1 MLNLI
6 IFFLIYIMGHFFLEV
21 LVEGS
26 WFLVILG
33 FALHDKGGG
42 FQFAVT
48 LTGAKDFLI
57 KLLMP

>member
-21 LVEGS
+21 LVEDS
-26 WFLVILG
+26 WFQVISG

-42 FQFAVT
+42 FHFAVT
-48 LTGAKDFLI
+48 
-57 KLLMP
+57 